1 MSERTDLER
10 ELAEE
15 DEIRALMRSGERD
28 LMPPPYASVEVRN
41 RPQTFTG
48 GVGIALAA
56 AVVVALVVASGFW
69 RGDVPAS
76 PVTPSGSPSLPT
88 ASPQVA
94 IPQIATSPRPEVTSL
109 CPTPARPAYLP
120 WPSSSTSTE
129 TTSTTM
135 TVTFYGP
142 GEGTARAF
150 VRIAVAPYPEAD
162 STPARVT
169 VKAGERDV
177 HPYFWGQG
185 GSTEARAWWR
195 EPASPCPV
203 VIATVAWPGE
213 DRERL
218 QQELLR
224 AIASLPTVTTTAS
237 TVRQAADYGTLI
249 RRSDGELRV
258 QRESD
263 GAVVAS
269 LAANA
274 LYTAVSRDGREVAF
288 LAGPDQRELWIA
300 RARDLG
306 DRRKVATVEEA
317 ERGAGVVWAPDG
329 SGLMFAAA
337 SLAMTPGP
345 LPAPRYTALRII
357 GRDGAGLRELTRV
370 ETGQWVRPLAWD
382 PSKQLGAAEE
392 GLGQKGPG
400 RYVLMSTRPIQEG
413 PSGTSNVRFIDLPD
427 ARAAD
432 VSVDQLEA
440 SPDARFVMATWRYP
454 ERDVIRFWPLEGLD
468 FGRIRE
474 LAPERAQQ
482 RIRGAVWRPA
492 TLEIGV
498 NVEGD
503 LHLWTLDGQR
513 STVRNIGP
521 AVYFSFRY
529 DGTALYSATGPG
541 GEIEITELATSATRR
556 LPGGG
561 IGRSINL
568 ADRP

>member
-15 DEIRALMRSGERD
+15 DEIRALLRSGERD
-28 LMPPPYASVEVRN
+28 LMPPPYASVELRD
-41 RPQTFTG
+41 RPQTFAG
-48 GVGIALAA
+48 VVGIALAT
-56 AVVVALVVASGFW
+56 AVVVALVIASGLW
-69 RGDVPAS
+69 RGEVPAA
-76 PVTPSGSPSLPT
+76 PVTVSGSPSVPT

-94 IPQIATSPRPEVTSL
+94 IPQIATSPRPELTSL

-120 WPSSSTSTE
+120 WPSSSTATE
-129 TTSTTM
+129 TMSTTM

-142 GEGTARAF
+142 GEGTTRAF
-150 VRIAVAPYPEAD
+150 VRIAVAPYPEGD
-162 STPARVT
+162 STPARIA

-177 HPYFWGQG
+177 YPYFWGQA

-203 VIATVAWPGE
+203 VIAALMWPGE
-213 DRERL
+213 DRTRL

-224 AIASLPTVTTTAS
+224 VVASLPPVTAAAS
-237 TVRQAADYGTLI
+237 AVRPAADYGTLI

-269 LAANA
+269 FAANA

-288 LAGPDQRELWIA
+288 LAGPDQRELWVA

-306 DRRKVATVEEA
+306 DRRRIATLEEA

-329 SGLMFAAA
+329 SSVMFAAA
-337 SLAMTPGP
+337 SSAMTPGP
-345 LPAPRYTALRII
+345 APAPRYTALRII
-357 GRDGAGLRELTRV
+357 GRDGAGLHELTRV

-432 VSVDQLEA
+432 VSIDQLEA
-440 SPDARFVMATWRYP
+440 SPDARFVMSTWRYP

-474 LAPERAQQ
+474 LTPERAQQ

-503 LHLWTLDGQR
+503 LHHWTLDGQR
-513 STVRNIGP
+513 RTVRNLGP